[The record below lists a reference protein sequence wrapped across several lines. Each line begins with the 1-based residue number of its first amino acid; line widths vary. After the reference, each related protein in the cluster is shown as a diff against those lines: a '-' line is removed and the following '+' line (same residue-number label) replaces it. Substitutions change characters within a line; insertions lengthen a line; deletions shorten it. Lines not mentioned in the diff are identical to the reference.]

1 MVGKARREGR
11 GPGPPGKGFALQR
24 TRPIDIFGIVKR
36 GREAVRQADRH
47 LSRSACQLRKGGGSM
62 GDSIGTYDAGLW
74 LERAEEAL
82 FRVFVGSVQ
91 AGDSAAADKWLGML
105 ERLSIV

>member
-1 MVGKARREGR
+1 
-11 GPGPPGKGFALQR
+11 
-24 TRPIDIFGIVKR
+24 
-36 GREAVRQADRH
+36 
-47 LSRSACQLRKGGGSM
+47 M

>member
-1 MVGKARREGR
+1 
-11 GPGPPGKGFALQR
+11 
-24 TRPIDIFGIVKR
+24 
-36 GREAVRQADRH
+36 
-47 LSRSACQLRKGGGSM
+47 M

-82 FRVFVGSVQ
+82 FGVFLRSVQ
-91 AGDSAAADKWLGML
+91 AGDSVAADKWLGML